1 MGLPESWLN
10 DGYSDNLL
18 YVPGYSLIRSDR
30 NSTNSH
36 KTKGGSVIAFIN
48 DSLSCSRRIDLEC
61 ENIEMIALEVQPTK
75 SKPIIVFFVYR
86 APDDHRNVEEWL
98 IRISKYK

>member
-1 MGLPESWLN
+1 MSSYPKEIDIMGLTESWLN

-36 KTKGGSVIAFIN
+36 KTKGGGVIAF
-48 DSLSCSRRIDLEC
+48 SLL
-61 ENIEMIALEVQPTK
+61 
-75 SKPIIVFFVYR
+75 IIHCRVV
-86 APDDHRNVEEWL
+86 DVLTLNV
-98 IRISKYK
+98 RISK